1 MVAGLK
7 FLDKVPRTIKT
18 TPIISQL
25 ANSITSVGANDREAN
40 SAETSR
46 DFCHKYGIAKKEA
59 DESVYWL
66 LVIGELYVHL
76 KLRSS
81 QLAEEGKEII
91 NILATIIRNSKQ
103 TSHRKNSTV
112 KKFNSYCFGHFVS
125 AYIPKRVNIGIV

>member
-1 MVAGLK
+1 MSQEFDIHQRIFKWVVAVLK

-46 DFCHKYGIAKKEA
+46 DFCHKYSIVKKEA

-66 LVIGELYVHL
+66 MVIGELYPHL
-76 KLRSS
+76 KLMDDE
-81 QLAEEGKEII
+81 LAEEGKEII
-91 NILATIIRNSKQ
+91 NIVATIIRNSKRTNQ
-103 TSHRKNSTV
+103 QRK
-112 KKFNSYCFGHFVS
+112 
-125 AYIPKRVNIGIV
+125 IQR

>member
-1 MVAGLK
+1 MSQEFDIHQRIFKWVVAVLK

-46 DFCHKYGIAKKEA
+46 DFCHKYSIVKKEA

-66 LVIGELYVHL
+66 MVVGELYPHL
-76 KLRSS
+76 KL
-81 QLAEEGKEII
+81 QVDELVEEGKEII
-91 NILATIIRNSKQ
+91 NIVATIIRNSKRTNQ
-103 TSHRKNSTV
+103 QRK
-112 KKFNSYCFGHFVS
+112 
-125 AYIPKRVNIGIV
+125 IQR